1 MTGVLLGILLM
12 TCTAG
17 SLARNLC
24 PTHKM
29 DAVIHKLGTK
39 TNETKKLLKCVV
51 WLTGAEKI
59 VDAISV
65 VYKTPLTDNLKFR
78 KAKTGGSCLRSY
90 KILLYFTF
98 RFLKT

>member
-51 WLTGAEKI
+51 WQTGAKKI
-59 VDAISV
+59 VDAIPCEIIICV
-65 VYKTPLTDNLKFR
+65 FKTKEICTQKVNLC
-78 KAKTGGSCLRSY
+78 S
-90 KILLYFTF
+90 
-98 RFLKT
+98 